1 MRVRALS
8 FVAVALAAASLAACG
23 GDGDDS
29 SSAPSSDT
37 PPPAAGTA
45 GFPNPSSRSLR
56 ELIRNLPSGPE
67 LALSTNLFEKGRN
80 RLGFGLFDR
89 GNRQITDL
97 RIAVYVSRGLDEPA
111 HGPFAARSEPI
122 DVEKRFLS
130 KQSSDDPD
138 AARSVYVA
146 RIPLTSPGGYTI
158 SAVADFDNRF
168 IATAPTQI
176 TTDDRSKVPGVGDRA
191 IRVHTPTRASV
202 GGDIEQI
209 DTRIPP
215 DTMHDVDLADA
226 LDKHRPILLLFSTPA
241 LCQSR
246 VCGPVTD
253 VAEEVKAQYGNQV
266 DFIHMEIYV
275 DNDPRKGARPQFRAW
290 HLTSEPVAFAIDRRG
305 IVVERLVG
313 AFSAPELRAAVRK
326 AVR

>member
-1 MRVRALS
+1 MRTRALAS
-8 FVAVALAAASLAACG
+8 LALALASVVLAACG
-23 GDGDDS
+23 GDEGDSGSTVS
-29 SSAPSSDT
+29 SGT
-37 PPPAAGTA
+37 PPAAAGTA

-67 LALSTNLFEKGRN
+67 LALSTSMFQKGQN
-80 RLGFGLFDR
+80 RFGFGLFDR

-97 RIAVYVSRGLDEPA
+97 RVAVYVSRGLDEPA
-111 HGPFAARSEPI
+111 RGPFAARSEPI
-122 DVEKRFLS
+122 DVKKRFLS
-130 KQSSDDPD
+130 KQSAEDPD
-138 AARSVYVA
+138 SARSVYVA
-146 RIPLTSPGGYTI
+146 RIPLPTPGGYTV

-176 TTDDRSKVPGVGDRA
+176 TINDRIKVPAVGDRA

-202 GGDIEQI
+202 GGDIAKI

-215 DTMHDVDLADA
+215 DTMHGVDLADA
-226 LDKHRPILLLFSTPA
+226 LDQHHPVLLLFSTPA

-253 VAEEVKAQYGNQV
+253 AAEEVKADYGDQV
-266 DFIHMEIYV
+266 DFIHMEIYN
-275 DNDPRKGARPQFRAW
+275 DNDPNKGARPQFRAW
-290 HLTSEPVAFAIDRRG
+290 HLMSEPVAFAIDRRG

-313 AFSAPELRAAVRK
+313 AFSVPELRAAVRK
-326 AVR
+326 TLR